1 MRIVLRA
8 GPRELYIATVL
19 CRGGLRATACFADF
33 PSRRTSSAWAP
44 YKMSQDMWM
53 VRRHAAQSFRLY
65 GLFLGAPELHG
76 PLFDSVASQRAAR
89 SQALLQM
96 SVFIWLLPI

>member
-1 MRIVLRA
+1 
-8 GPRELYIATVL
+8 
-19 CRGGLRATACFADF
+19 
-33 PSRRTSSAWAP
+33 
-44 YKMSQDMWM
+44 M